1 MNRQFPAPAAL
12 AVWSLVPGV
21 APAAAQSVR
30 HEDELPEARFVEV
43 GALDLTDAPM
53 RMRPAFLAQAPDGTV
68 FLQGPTELLVFD
80 EAGVFRGE
88 LGGEG
93 GGPGEFRFISQLGMH
108 GDTLW
113 ASDAFAGRVTRF
125 LPDHSLVETITPTLP
140 GVGQHYP
147 VLAPDGSVVA
157 HTESADPSDPSRQ
170 HLVWWRWQPDQPG
183 LDTLLARSAPSRDLM
198 IQGSGG
204 LAGSLSQPFAESVP
218 ASFSGAATHLLMAS
232 ASPDGGEGTLVVERL
247 HFDGARDT
255 AVAMRYRPRRITG
268 ATVDSVVA
276 AMVPGLFPPRTNV
289 TLGMRRDAETQLRRA
304 LHVPD
309 DEPPVWDLIQ
319 GSDGVIWIQRGNPVV
334 GDANPAESSIPWV
347 IAKEGVG
354 AVARTT
360 LRSFQTPMDASE
372 EFVWLFEA
380 VDLSLGLARIAKYRI
395 EIGP

>member
-1 MNRQFPAPAAL
+1 MAAL
-12 AVWSLVPGV
+12 AVGSLVLGV
-21 APAAAQSVR
+21 ARAAAQSVR
-30 HEDELPEARFVEV
+30 HEEELPEARFVEV
-43 GALDLTDAPM
+43 GALDLIDAPM

-113 ASDAFAGRVTRF
+113 AGDTFAGRVTRF
-125 LPDHSLVETITPTLP
+125 LTDHSLLETITPTLP
-140 GVGQHYP
+140 GAGQHYP
-147 VLAPDGSVVA
+147 VLAPDGSIVA
-157 HTESADPSDPSRQ
+157 HTESADPSDPSRR

-183 LDTLLARSAPSRDLM
+183 LDTLLARSAASRDFM
-198 IQGSGG
+198 VQGPGG
-204 LAGSLSQPFAESVP
+204 LARSLSQPFAESVS
-218 ASFSGAATHLLMAS
+218 ASSSGAATYLLTAS
-232 ASPDGGEGTLVVERL
+232 YSHDGDEGMIVVERL
-247 HFDGARDT
+247 HFDGVRDT
-255 AVAMRYRPRRITG
+255 AAAMRYRPRRITG

-289 TLGMRRDAETQLRRA
+289 TSGMRRDAETQLRRA

-309 DEPPVWDLIQ
+309 YEPPVWDLVQ
-319 GSDGVIWIQRGNPVV
+319 GADGVIWIQRGNPAV
-334 GDANPAESSIPWV
+334 GDANPAEASTRWV

-380 VDLSLGLARIAKYRI
+380 VDLSLGLARLAKYRV
-395 EIGP
+395 EIGS